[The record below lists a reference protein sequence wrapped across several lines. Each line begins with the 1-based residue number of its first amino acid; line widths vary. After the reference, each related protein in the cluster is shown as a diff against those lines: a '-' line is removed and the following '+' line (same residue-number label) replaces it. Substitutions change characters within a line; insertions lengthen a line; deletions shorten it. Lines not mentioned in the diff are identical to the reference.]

1 MNRKSILGIFLVILA
16 LSLTLGVVSAEEI
29 VSDDA
34 SADTISVEEGT
45 TVEEVP
51 SDEDG
56 NAAGTPVE
64 AEASSDVGVSD
75 VGVVVTPLYDFGDM
89 TTWSVMVYNLG
100 PDVAP
105 DTTVFLG
112 SSDNMKYIDHQA
124 FDGVFD
130 PVMGIWYV
138 GDMPAN
144 SFTQLLLAMER
155 IAPGPCYIEAVVDSA
170 SLDPNPFNN
179 YDIAY
184 MGLSA
189 SAAEETL
196 PAAGNP
202 LAMALLALLVVGVGG
217 LKRRL

>member
-51 SDEDG
+51 SDENA
-56 NAAGTPVE
+56 NAAGEPLE
-64 AEASSDVGVSD
+64 AAALSDTGVSD
-75 VGVVVTPLYDFGDM
+75 VGVEVTPLYDFGNL

-100 PDVAP
+100 PDDAP

-112 SSDNMKYIDHQA
+112 ASDNLKYFDHQA

-130 PVMGIWYV
+130 PVMGIWHV
-138 GDMPAN
+138 GDMPAY
-144 SFTQLLLAMER
+144 SYTVLLLAMER

-170 SLDPNPFNN
+170 SLDPNPSNN

-189 SAAEETL
+189 SAAEETM

-202 LAMALLALLVVGVGG
+202 IAVALMALLVVGVGG